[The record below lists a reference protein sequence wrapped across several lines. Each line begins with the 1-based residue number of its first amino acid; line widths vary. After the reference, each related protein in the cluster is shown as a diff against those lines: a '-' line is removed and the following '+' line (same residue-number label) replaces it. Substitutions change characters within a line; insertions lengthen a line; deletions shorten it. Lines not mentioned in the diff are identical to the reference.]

1 MALVFPR
8 NKRNATPGAEGR
20 LDPVDAGKATGAE
33 TLLPFVQKGPT
44 AITLGR
50 QKKLEESLKK

>member
-8 NKRNATPGAEGR
+8 NKRNATSGAKGR
-20 LDPVDAGKATGAE
+20 LNPVDAGKATGAE
-33 TLLPFVQKGPT
+33 TLLTFMQKGPT

-50 QKKLEESLKK
+50 QKKLEEGLKK